1 MKKMNKDAIVIKD
14 LLMKGWSKKKI
25 EKFLKSSQQK
35 VNYWVKHEIKIIQIR
50 KPKLKNICMDRIIKR
65 AKNKHASSMSC
76 RKIVGMINGV
86 LAKKMKLIKKI
97 QLF

>member
-1 MKKMNKDAIVIKD
+1 
-14 LLMKGWSKKKI
+14 
-25 EKFLKSSQQK
+25 
-35 VNYWVKHEIKIIQIR
+35 
-50 KPKLKNICMDRIIKR
+50 MDRIIKR